1 MSSRTQDIRT
11 DADWLSL
18 DYLIAECIWDPKTI
32 ESVISGNTGNRDFS
46 MWD

>member
-1 MSSRTQDIRT
+1 MSSRIEDIRA
-11 DADWLSL
+11 DADWSSL

-32 ESVISGNTGNRDFS
+32 KSVRIDRRDFS